1 MKQHGINAIFVS
13 LSLLFGFSTA
23 QITVDVGANGFV
35 FSPDTVTANAGDVI
49 EFVIS
54 SGHSVAQSSFDNPCH
69 PISAAAI
76 YSGFTSNGA
85 IFSVTVNSSDT
96 LWFYCSATGHCPGGM
111 AMVVNPP

>member
-1 MKQHGINAIFVS
+1 MKQHTINAVVT
-13 LSLLFGFSTA
+13 GFSTA
-23 QITVDVGANGFV
+23 QTTVDVGASGFV

-54 SGHSVAQSSFDNPCH
+54 SGHTVAQSSFDNPCQ
-69 PISAAAI
+69 PISSSAI
-76 YSGFTSNGA
+76 YSGFPSNGA

-96 LWFYCSATGHCPGGM
+96 LWFYCSVQGHCQGGM